1 MAIGFLEKNDGSEKH
16 GQGINPESY
25 RRLLVGPGGEEGV
38 PLLLERQGGA
48 LRCRGLGRTG
58 SKFQKIGRQGCSLL
72 GFPQKRPRRR
82 KVPPP
87 NKTYPVCSF
96 GQTCSAFKMWQMQ
109 EKVLGASQNG
119 ALLLGAS
126 REPSRTPAILG
137 TVSLQNT
144 YPRMCPVCI
153 LAALCVGF
161 FCKAA
166 LCQ

>member
-1 MAIGFLEKNDGSEKH
+1 MAKRVFPCSLNAKAALSAAEASG
-16 GQGINPESY
+16 
-25 RRLLVGPGGEEGV
+25 GPGPSSKRLGGKGV
-38 PLLLERQGGA
+38 P
-48 LRCRGLGRTG
+48 
-58 SKFQKIGRQGCSLL
+58 FL
-72 GFPQKRPRRR
+72 GFPQKRPRRK

-119 ALLLGAS
+119 ALLLGAL

-137 TVSLQNT
+137 TVRLQNT

-153 LAALCVGF
+153 LAALCVGC